1 MNLKIMYFI
10 HVFYILK
17 YMFQLNYV
25 KLYIYN
31 KYCYINLAYIL
42 TSIYIIKFAYEFN
55 LRLL

>member
-1 MNLKIMYFI
+1 MNLKII
-10 HVFYILK
+10 FYILK

>member
-1 MNLKIMYFI
+1 MNLKII
-10 HVFYILK
+10 FYILK

-31 KYCYINLAYIL
+31 KYCYINLVYIL